1 MAEKVKKV
9 KILRDCEI
17 GKLNDVLSSYD
28 EAQTNAAAKSIFK
41 ARYQDINDIK
51 SEFCKH
57 NVILMNLVFQDEGE
71 LKDAVAISREFDAK
85 FYKTKACFDD
95 MFAADA
101 NSMLN
106 SSASINVGAAG
117 SGDKSA
123 KLPKFD
129 LIKFSSDI
137 TQFSTYIDYYNSS
150 IHENESLSPISK
162 FRYLISSLEGPP
174 LKIVTR
180 LPMTSSNYI
189 IAYNALVKRYKNQK
203 LIAQSAT
210 PAINNKPTHT
220 NEFVQPSTSQTNLP
234 SSVTSVT
241 SCLTNSNTVVLA
253 TAVIEVVDVRGNFQ
267 KVRCLLD
274 PGSQISFIT
283 SKCAN
288 QLGLP
293 KQKLQTNI
301 QGIGELN
308 LSTQLGAVH
317 LNIRPVGELDPK
329 FSIYAVILPKICT
342 TQPNVPLPASGWDHI
357 KNLKLAD
364 PNFFK
369 PGPLDVLIGAD
380 LYPYIIQGGQITGT
394 AYEPVA
400 INTVFGFILMGKI
413 VSPTAAIDPNFKT
426 LCSHIEQQSLNNIL
440 QKFWELE
447 NIPQCT
453 SSSLE
458 DIKCEQIFT
467 NTVSRHSD
475 GRFIVTLPF
484 KNNILPTFPGSKNL
498 ALNRFLALEQRLLK
512 NPSLYHEYNQFL
524 REYLDLNH
532 MEILSTEDTYVDDIV
547 TGCSTV
553 DEALALKN
561 ELIHL
566 CNKGGFELH
575 KWGSNKSQ
583 LLTNSSVD
591 ARNNAPSLSLD
602 TDEITKVLGLLWVPS
617 SDTFTYKVEPFERP
631 CTKRNLLSELVRVF
645 DPLGLLSP
653 ITLFMK
659 HLMQQLWVLGLNW
672 DDEPPAEILNL
683 WIRYKQELPLLS
695 TINLRRHID
704 INFSQ
709 SLELHIFA
717 DASSKGYASVA
728 YLRNTRPEETSV
740 YLVCSKA
747 KVAPLRSISIP
758 RLELCA
764 AVLATDLYECISK
777 TYSHLN
783 FTKIFAYTDS
793 HVALC
798 WIKSHP
804 YKWQPFVG
812 NRVSYIQERIDP
824 SDWYHVR
831 SSDNPADIA
840 SRGAFP
846 SALLNNEEVTSEERK
861 TIALN
866 VTQNSENILNA
877 LLSNYSSLSKIQ
889 RILVHVN
896 RFIYN
901 CRNPNQRQT
910 GPICFSELHNGL
922 LVLVKYIQLKPKP
935 LQPKLGNLPLP
946 RISQLKPFSHSGVDY
961 AGPLTITL
969 DFWRRWHREYIT
981 TLQVRNK
988 WLTSAN
994 SSPAIGT
1001 LVLIYED
1008 NTTPLNW
1015 RLGRIT
1021 MLYPGKDGISRVA
1034 DVPLRNTFC
1043 AERNI
1048 KRYNSI
1054 PYWPQQNGEVER
1066 QNRDILKRLKI
1077 GQVERKNC
1085 KEALREYLMM
1095 YNSTP
1100 HTVTGKTPAELFFR
1114 RKFRDKLP
1122 MIQDVTY
1129 NPQDLDMRDRDKE
1142 QKEKEKEYSDKRRQ
1156 ATETDM

>member
-85 FYKTKACFDD
+85 FYKIKACFDD

-106 SSASINVGAAG
+106 SSASINAGAAG

-129 LIKFSSDI
+129 LIKFSGDI

-203 LIAQSAT
+203 LLAQSYFSAIENLPKMTSKDPLALRNMLDVFLENLEALRTLEYPVDSWDFIMAHIAT

-467 NTVSRHSD
+467 NTVSRNSD

-484 KNNILPTFPGSKNL
+484 KNDILPTFP
-498 ALNRFLALEQRLLK
+498 
-512 NPSLYHEYNQFL
+512 
-524 REYLDLNH
+524 
-532 MEILSTEDTYVDDIV
+532 TEDTYVDDIV

-553 DEALALKN
+553 GEALALKN

-583 LLTNSSVD
+583 LLANSSVD

-617 SDTFTYKVEPFERP
+617 SDTFTYK
-631 CTKRNLLSELVRVF
+631 L
-645 DPLGLLSP
+645 
-653 ITLFMK
+653 
-659 HLMQQLWVLGLNW
+659 
-672 DDEPPAEILNL
+672 
-683 WIRYKQELPLLS
+683 
-695 TINLRRHID
+695 
-704 INFSQ
+704 
-709 SLELHIFA
+709 
-717 DASSKGYASVA
+717 
-728 YLRNTRPEETSV
+728 
-740 YLVCSKA
+740 
-747 KVAPLRSISIP
+747 
-758 RLELCA
+758 
-764 AVLATDLYECISK
+764 
-777 TYSHLN
+777 
-783 FTKIFAYTDS
+783 
-793 HVALC
+793 
-798 WIKSHP
+798 
-804 YKWQPFVG
+804 
-812 NRVSYIQERIDP
+812 
-824 SDWYHVR
+824 
-831 SSDNPADIA
+831 
-840 SRGAFP
+840 
-846 SALLNNEEVTSEERK
+846 
-861 TIALN
+861 
-866 VTQNSENILNA
+866 
-877 LLSNYSSLSKIQ
+877 IQ
-889 RILVHVN
+889 RI
-896 RFIYN
+896 
-901 CRNPNQRQT
+901 QQ
-910 GPICFSELHNGL
+910 
-922 LVLVKYIQLKPKP
+922 
-935 LQPKLGNLPLP
+935 
-946 RISQLKPFSHSGVDY
+946 
-961 AGPLTITL
+961 

-981 TLQVRNK
+981 TLQVRNN

-1034 DVPLRNTFC
+1034 DVQTSTVREFDHLVPNRVIRGCPHGKRINLFGVTITAQDRHRKSSKKNDVYNTEQDNC
-1043 AERNI
+1043 NEE
-1048 KRYNSI
+1048 
-1054 PYWPQQNGEVER
+1054 PGEDGVVE
-1066 QNRDILKRLKI
+1066 DITGSTKKDETAHILFAQSRRRL
-1077 GQVERKNC
+1077 
-1085 KEALREYLMM
+1085 
-1095 YNSTP
+1095 
-1100 HTVTGKTPAELFFR
+1100 
-1114 RKFRDKLP
+1114 
-1122 MIQDVTY
+1122 
-1129 NPQDLDMRDRDKE
+1129 
-1142 QKEKEKEYSDKRRQ
+1142 
-1156 ATETDM
+1156 

>member
-85 FYKTKACFDD
+85 FYKIKACFDD

-106 SSASINVGAAG
+106 SSASINAGAAG

-129 LIKFSSDI
+129 LIKFSGDI

-174 LKIVTR
+174 LKISR
-180 LPMTSSNYI
+180 DIKIKSSSPSRIFSAIENLPKMTSKDPLALRNMLDVFLENLEALRTLEYPVDSWDFIMAHMLLDRTDNETLDRFDLIHDSEAMPTFDTLLKFLEKQCSSSSNMHTNKI
-189 IAYNALVKRYKNQK
+189 KSPKVKSDSFHKNSTGFSRRPVPSSVSFVGIENKGSVKNCFMCSNPHPLYKCPEFLTLTPNERFQLAK
-203 LIAQSAT
+203 NKNLCINCLSNIHKTSNCNSTSTCRLCQRRHHTMLHFDSGKVNNNSSTFSNISSAT

-329 FSIYAVILPKICT
+329 FSIYAVIVPKICT
-342 TQPNVPLPASGWDHI
+342 TQPN
-357 KNLKLAD
+357 LAD

-467 NTVSRHSD
+467 NTVSRNSD

-484 KNNILPTFPGSKNL
+484 KNDILPTFPSSKNL

-583 LLTNSSVD
+583 LLANSSVD
-591 ARNNAPSLSLD
+591 ARNNAPSRSLD

-631 CTKRNLLSELVRVF
+631 CTKRNLLSELARVF

-709 SLELHIFA
+709 S
-717 DASSKGYASVA
+717 
-728 YLRNTRPEETSV
+728 
-740 YLVCSKA
+740 
-747 KVAPLRSISIP
+747 
-758 RLELCA
+758 
-764 AVLATDLYECISK
+764 
-777 TYSHLN
+777 
-783 FTKIFAYTDS
+783 

-846 SALLNNEEVTSEERK
+846 SALLNNE
-861 TIALN
+861 L
-866 VTQNSENILNA
+866 
-877 LLSNYSSLSKIQ
+877 
-889 RILVHVN
+889 
-896 RFIYN
+896 
-901 CRNPNQRQT
+901 
-910 GPICFSELHNGL
+910 
-922 LVLVKYIQLKPKP
+922 
-935 LQPKLGNLPLP
+935 
-946 RISQLKPFSHSGVDY
+946 
-961 AGPLTITL
+961 
-969 DFWRRWHREYIT
+969 
-981 TLQVRNK
+981 
-988 WLTSAN
+988 
-994 SSPAIGT
+994 
-1001 LVLIYED
+1001 
-1008 NTTPLNW
+1008 
-1015 RLGRIT
+1015 
-1021 MLYPGKDGISRVA
+1021 
-1034 DVPLRNTFC
+1034 
-1043 AERNI
+1043 
-1048 KRYNSI
+1048 
-1054 PYWPQQNGEVER
+1054 
-1066 QNRDILKRLKI
+1066 
-1077 GQVERKNC
+1077 
-1085 KEALREYLMM
+1085 
-1095 YNSTP
+1095 
-1100 HTVTGKTPAELFFR
+1100 
-1114 RKFRDKLP
+1114 
-1122 MIQDVTY
+1122 
-1129 NPQDLDMRDRDKE
+1129 
-1142 QKEKEKEYSDKRRQ
+1142 
-1156 ATETDM
+1156 